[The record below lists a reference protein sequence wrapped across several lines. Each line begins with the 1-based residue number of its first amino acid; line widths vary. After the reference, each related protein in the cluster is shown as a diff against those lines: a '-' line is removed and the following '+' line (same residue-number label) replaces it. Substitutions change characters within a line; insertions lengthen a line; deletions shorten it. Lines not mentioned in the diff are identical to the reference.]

1 MKLQANEAMNS
12 PHITKLITLEPG
24 ENVLMEVRRHM
35 IVFYARILI
44 LVAFFFVPL
53 FVSPLIVLGVNK
65 IASNEIGTIIF
76 GFLFTLWLAVIWM
89 TFFYQWTDYYLDV
102 WVITNKRIFDIDQKG
117 FFNREISACR
127 IEQLQDVSITVDG
140 IMATFFKYGTVH
152 IHTAGES
159 HDFVI
164 RDAADPMDVKNIIL
178 QAHGKTIDEIVVKTT
193 PAESAH

>member
-1 MKLQANEAMNS
+1 MKPQANEAMHL
-12 PHITKLITLEPG
+12 PHLTKLISLEPG
-24 ENVLMEVRRHM
+24 ETVLMEVRRHM

-53 FVSPLIVLGVNK
+53 FISPLIVLGVNK
-65 IASNEIGTIIF
+65 IAQNDIGAIVF

-178 QAHGKTIDEIVVKTT
+178 QAHGKTIDEVVMKTT
-193 PAESAH
+193 PAQSAL

>member
-1 MKLQANEAMNS
+1 MKLQANEAMSS
-12 PHITKLITLEPG
+12 PHLTKLITLEPG
-24 ENVLMEVRRHM
+24 ETVLMEVRRHM

-53 FVSPLIVLGVNK
+53 FISPLIVLGVNK
-65 IASNEIGTIIF
+65 IAQSDIGAIVF

-164 RDAADPMDVKNIIL
+164 RDAADPMGVKNIIL
-178 QAHGKTIDEIVVKTT
+178 QAHGETIDRGV
-193 PAESAH
+193 SSN